1 MNIASVKL
9 FLEVAEAG
17 SLSKVAAR
25 RQTAQSHVSRQIT
38 DFEADFGGPLFRRTG
53 RGVALTELGTRA
65 AARLRPW
72 LQETE
77 QLTQELKSQSGRLMG
92 GVRLGIIP
100 SAAHPLM
107 TRLYARLQAE
117 HPGIRLDIAEAQ
129 GAELDAMLDSG
140 AVDLAILFRFH
151 KPSGREETLLCEAH
165 TYLVSAPHDEL
176 TREPTLTFG
185 RLDGLNLVLPRRP
198 SHWRNALDETARSLG
213 FKLTP
218 SVEADSLT
226 VQKELVA
233 ATPGLYSILGPYSM
247 ATELRSGRLAATQLV
262 KPDLCRH
269 VTLALPKQ
277 GKLSPACRVVAQMV
291 QGVVEGWGRQLTE
304 PAARGP
310 QVGAAALGR
319 MPPRAEPAPPP
330 CGPHLSRS

>member
-1 MNIASVKL
+1 MNIASVRL

-25 RQTAQSHVSRQIT
+25 RQTVQSHVSRQIT
-38 DFEADFGGPLFRRTG
+38 DFETDFGGALFRRTG

-65 AARLRPW
+65 VARLRPW

-77 QLTQELKSQSGRLMG
+77 QLAQELKSESGRLLG
-92 GVRLGIIP
+92 QVRLGIIP

-107 TRLYARLQAE
+107 TRLFERLQAE

-129 GAELDAMLDSG
+129 GAELDTMLDSG

-151 KPSGREETLLCEAH
+151 KPSSRDETLLCEAH
-165 TYLVSAPHDEL
+165 TYLVSAPNDEL
-176 TREPTLTFG
+176 TREPTVNFA
-185 RLDGLNLVLPRRP
+185 RLAGLRLVLPRRP

-213 FKLTP
+213 FKLEP
-218 SVEADSLT
+218 IVEADSLT

-233 ATPGLYSILGPYSM
+233 GTPGLYSILGPYSIS
-247 ATELRSGRLAATQLV
+247 TELRSGRLQASKLV

-277 GKLSPACRVVAQMV
+277 GKLSPACRVVAQTV
-291 QGVVEGWGRQLTE
+291 QELVGSWGQQLTE
-304 PAARGP
+304 PEG
-310 QVGAAALGR
+310 L
-319 MPPRAEPAPPP
+319 
-330 CGPHLSRS
+330 